1 MAGIL
6 TDSADRTASVV
17 RIQHQACKRRPC
29 ERRPCGGG
37 RDSGLGGTRRE
48 GRRDQEGG
56 TAAGSE
62 QHTSDCHRVAAA
74 AAPQLWL
81 ERTMV
86 PERTKVLRAFDGV
99 TGRARPPAV
108 SCQAAGGVVSGR
120 RRCRVRPPAVSGQAA
135 GGVVSGRRRCRVR
148 PAGA

>member
-1 MAGIL
+1 MAGVL
-6 TDSADRTASVV
+6 TDSADRAARVV
-17 RIQHQACKRRPC
+17 RVQHQACKRQPC
-29 ERRPCGGG
+29 ERRACGGG

-56 TAAGSE
+56 DGRDQEGEAAAGTE

-74 AAPQLWL
+74 AALRSWL

-86 PERTKVLRAFDGV
+86 PRRTKVLRAFDGV

-108 SCQAAGGVVSGR
+108 SRPAAGGVELGR
-120 RRCRVRPPAVSGQAA
+120 QVCEAWEHGA
-135 GGVVSGRRRCRVR
+135 GGRHGIQRSTKT
-148 PAGA
+148 